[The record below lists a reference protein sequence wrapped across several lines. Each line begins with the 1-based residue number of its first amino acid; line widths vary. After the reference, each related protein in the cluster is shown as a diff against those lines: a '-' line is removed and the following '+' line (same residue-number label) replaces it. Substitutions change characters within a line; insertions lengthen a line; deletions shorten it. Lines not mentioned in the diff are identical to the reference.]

1 MIFQNPVNLLGHI
14 VHWKIAVDRDQP
26 ARLLVVIRHR
36 PSLLL
41 KRRESWLNDFQPVI
55 IAGYQLGPVRFVA
68 NFIQSGRLEMDVIN
82 PSTGGTRTSSSN
94 PEQ

>member
-14 VHWKIAVDRDQP
+14 VHRKIAVDRDQP
-26 ARLLVVIRHR
+26 ARVLVVIRYR
-36 PSLLL
+36 PGLLL

-55 IAGYQLGPVRFVA
+55 IAGYQLGPVRFIA
-68 NFIQSGRLEMDVIN
+68 NFIESGRLEMDVIN
-82 PSTGGTRTSSSN
+82 PSTGGTRASSSN